1 MAKLKPPYI
10 ENILTPFIIE
20 NDTATFRIPFTLSR
34 SVHRSEV
41 AGAAIIIKNAINN
54 KEIVNTATAPEITFE
69 SDNVSGTLNFSISK
83 SDLTDSQNWF
93 ISGYHYKI
101 QIALLRL
108 LEGEIKET
116 GFYSSVGISKCI
128 ERPFLSFE
136 GVVDESG
143 KYIVTPQ
150 YEYTAKCEL
159 KEQSEKVAIYKFDL
173 IEKSGIINLTDV
185 NNIEY
190 TQEEI
195 IFSTGW
201 KAHDSSNDEGN
212 ISQDTCYLTKT
223 LDFSKKYLLRYSII
237 TINGYEDSTIVYFES
252 TDSVNVSFKNY
263 LLVAEP
269 DYENGTIIIKLN
281 RKDITQPFTPLTY
294 NFVLLR
300 ASEEDN
306 YSSWTRLSDM
316 GTNEEK
322 GDFELQNALLVGNS
336 MILWEDFT
344 VEHGVSYKYALQ
356 AYNSFDFFSNRIES
370 NLEEVVTETGLPKY
384 DKNGKLLYNSV
395 PTKIYFDDMYLS
407 DGVRQ
412 LRIQFNPKVSSFK
425 NTILET
431 KVDTI
436 GSQYPFFFR
445 NGTVKYKEFPLSGL
459 ISLLMDPHDKFK
471 VGLYNIKTGV
481 GTSQLNGTITDL
493 TNDNIK
499 NERKFKL
506 EVLDWLTNGQPKIFR
521 SPTEGNYLVRLMN
534 TSLSPNDTL
543 GRMLHTF
550 SCTAYEMDA
559 YTMENLDKY
568 GFINFTLPQYKYAS
582 FIGEKSFEIK
592 DYMDKDSP
600 PVMYIPNAFFARI
613 VESYPIKAQY
623 KLQYVSLNNETK
635 IKEVIIRVGQNGTY
649 EVPLYKDLRLQSIS
663 WYKGESSQNET
674 WNEYK
679 KLYEDQYIN
688 AHFKVQYGYYDLT
701 NLTNFHFIS
710 NIKPSTRLVQHIGQ
724 LEYTD
729 INAFEMNPDINEP
742 LFPEPS
748 PIATWGV
755 REIGPLYWIR
765 IKRRP
770 LAPMFYKS
778 TDVVLNNKKVDLD
791 ATTLYFNESC
801 TDKWERDG
809 DITKHKQPLMSAL
822 YKIYSVQFNADRTR
836 IVKDTGRV
844 LDFNEPQKKMT
855 VYSGDGG
862 VASMEITS
870 LFTEVPSYEVHNK
883 DFYRFQFNNESKYFT
898 MGYANSNEDN
908 SYIKGFTGTNFE
920 LDTTLL
926 VNTPLSYL
934 RLSRGL
940 IVELCYQCKD
950 LVYDFSNNT
959 STSENDL
966 PYWIQKFINTGNLG
980 ATNEQISNLQKEWN
994 KYSSLEKRFRT
1005 AETEY
1010 LEFFDNIP
1018 EEGETEDVDTI
1029 PNRKTYLAR
1038 REKYEE
1044 AWKRYVTSLRKIIWY
1059 LTKDQEV
1066 VIE

>member
-10 ENILTPFIIE
+10 ENILAPFTVE

-34 SVHRSEV
+34 SVHRSEIG
-41 AGAAIIIKNAINN
+41 GAAIIIKNAINN
-54 KEIVNTATAPEITFE
+54 KEIVNTASDLEAELGITFE
-69 SDNVSGTLNFSISK
+69 NNDNDAVNGTLNFSINK
-83 SDLTDSQNWF
+83 SDIKNEQDWF

-101 QIALLRL
+101 QIALMRPL
-108 LEGEIKET
+108 LADGNKKDI
-116 GFYSSVGISKCI
+116 GFYSSVGIAKCI
-128 ERPFLSFE
+128 EKPIISFE
-136 GVVDESG
+136 GNVDENG
-143 KYIVTPQ
+143 RYVITPQ
-150 YEYTAKCEL
+150 YEYTVNCEL
-159 KEQSEKVAIYKFDL
+159 REPSEKIATYKFDL
-173 IEKSGIINLTDV
+173 IEKSGRINFKDIET
-185 NNIEY
+185 IEY
-190 TQEEI
+190 TNEEI

-201 KAHDSSNDEGN
+201 QTHNSVSDVEN

-223 LDFSKKYLLRYSII
+223 LDFSKKYLLKYSMI
-237 TINGYEDSTIVYFES
+237 TINGYEDSAVVYFEP

-269 DYENGTIIIKLN
+269 DYENGTIVVKFN

-316 GTNEEK
+316 GTETEA
-322 GDFELQNALLVGNS
+322 GDFELQDALLVGDS

-356 AYNSFDFFSNRIES
+356 AYNSFNFFSNRIES
-370 NLEEVVTETGLPKY
+370 NLQEVVTETGLPAY
-384 DKNGKLLYNSV
+384 NDEGKLLYNSL

-459 ISLLMDPHDKFK
+459 ISLLMDPHDKFR

-481 GTSQLNGTITDL
+481 GTSQLNGTLTDL
-493 TNDNIK
+493 TDDNIK

-568 GFINFTLPQYKYAS
+568 GFINFTLPEYKYAS
-582 FIGEKSFEIK
+582 FVGEKSFEIK
-592 DYMDKDSP
+592 DYMDKDTSP
-600 PVMYIPNAFFARI
+600 IMYIPNAFFARI
-613 VESYPIKAQY
+613 VESYPIRAQY
-623 KLQYVSLNNETK
+623 TLHYISIENETK
-635 IKEVIIRVGQNGTY
+635 VEELNIRVGQNGTY
-649 EVPLYKDLRLQSIS
+649 EIPLYKGLRLQSIS
-663 WYKGESSQNET
+663 WRQDQWKGYKN
-674 WNEYK
+674 
-679 KLYEDQYIN
+679 LYENQGVN
-688 AHFKVQYGYYDLT
+688 ARFKIQYGYYDLS

-710 NIKPSTRLVQHIGQ
+710 SIEPSTRLVQHIGQ
-724 LEYTD
+724 LDYTD
-729 INAFEMNPDINEP
+729 INDFSINPNSNKP
-742 LFPEPS
+742 SFKEPS

-755 REIGPLYWIR
+755 REMGALYWIR

-770 LAPMFYKS
+770 IIPMFYKVS
-778 TDVVLNNKKVDLD
+778 EAKLFDNKVNLN
-791 ATTLYFNESC
+791 TTPLYFNEAC
-801 TDKWERDG
+801 TDVWERD
-809 DITKHKQPLMSAL
+809 DEQDMQKHKQPLMSAL
-822 YKIYSVQFNADRTR
+822 YKIYSVEFNADRSKT
-836 IVKDTGRV
+836 VTDTKRV
-844 LDFNEPQKKMT
+844 LDFNEPQKKLT
-855 VYSGDGG
+855 IFQSDGG
-862 VASMEITS
+862 VASVEITS
-870 LFTEVPSYEVHNK
+870 LFTEIPASEIKNK
-883 DFYRFQFNNESKYFT
+883 EFYQFQFNNESKYLT
-898 MGYANSNEDN
+898 MDYANHNEEN
-908 SYIKGFTGTNFE
+908 SYMKGFTGTNFE
-920 LDTTLL
+920 LDTILL
-926 VNTPLSYL
+926 ANTPLTHL
-934 RLSRGL
+934 KLNRGL
-940 IVELCYQCKD
+940 IMEMCYQCKD
-950 LVYDFSNNT
+950 LIYDFTNNT
-959 STSENDL
+959 ETNGDF
-966 PYWIQKFINTGNLG
+966 PYWIEKFVNNGNIG
-980 ATNEQISNLQKEWN
+980 ATDNQIEDLKKQWN
-994 KYSSLEKRFRT
+994 NYVTLKTRFEAAEK
-1005 AETEY
+1005 EY
-1010 LEFFDNIP
+1010 LEFFDNSSENDNNVIP
-1018 EEGETEDVDTI
+1018 S
-1029 PNRKTYLAR
+1029 RKEYLR
-1038 REKYEE
+1038 RKEKYEE
-1044 AWKRYVTSLRKIIWY
+1044 AWKRYVTSLRVIIWY